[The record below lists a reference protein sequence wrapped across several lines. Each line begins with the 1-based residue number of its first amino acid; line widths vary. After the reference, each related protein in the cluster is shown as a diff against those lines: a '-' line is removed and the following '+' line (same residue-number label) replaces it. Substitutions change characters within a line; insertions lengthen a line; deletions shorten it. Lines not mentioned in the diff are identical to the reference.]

1 MTAVDGTAAPRP
13 RGRRGRVAD
22 AILDRMLTLP
32 PPTCDYAVTRGIRVP
47 MRDGVSLVAD
57 HYRPASPSAGTLLVR
72 GPYGRAAPFSTF
84 FARSYAARGY
94 DVVFQSC
101 RGTFGSG
108 GTFDPMVREVDD
120 GADTVAWLREQPWF
134 GGRFATIGLSYLA
147 FTQWALL
154 LDPPPEMAAAVLVVG
169 PHDFFRAAHG
179 TGAFTLNDF
188 LGWSE
193 MVSTQERHGPVRR
206 LLRTATADRRLAP
219 ATRGLPLADA
229 GDRLLG
235 DGAPWYRDWV
245 SRRDPSDPFWSR
257 MRLGASL
264 DRVSVPVH
272 LIGGWQDLFL
282 GQTLEQYAHLHRRG
296 LDVAL
301 TVGPW
306 THVGTLRDGAGLI
319 TRETLDW
326 LAEHLAGTGVGGR
339 VQPVRVYVTGA
350 KEWRSLPDWPPATTE
365 QVLFLQPSG
374 RLGPDA
380 PGPDAPAST
389 FGYDPADPTPTV
401 GGRLLS
407 PAAGYRD
414 DSSLA
419 QRPDVLAFTG
429 PVLAEPLD
437 VAGVPVVEL
446 AHRSDNPH
454 VDLFVRISEVDPK
467 GRSRNVSDGFVR
479 LDPTA
484 PGDVLRLSLDAVAHR
499 FAAGNRLRLLLA
511 GGSHPRWD
519 RNLGTGQDPA
529 TSSATAPSRR
539 RITLAGGASRLLLP
553 TEPHP
558 PTTAPEP
565 PTRP

>member
-1 MTAVDGTAAPRP
+1 MTAVDGTPASRP
-13 RGRRGRVAD
+13 RTRRGRVAD
-22 AILDRMLTLP
+22 TVLDRLLTLP
-32 PPTCDYAVTRGIRVP
+32 PPTCDYTVTRGLAVP
-47 MRDGVSLVAD
+47 MRDGANLVAD
-57 HYRPASPSAGTLLVR
+57 HYRPASVSAGTLLVR
-72 GPYGRAAPFSTF
+72 GPYGRAAPFSTL

-101 RGTFGSG
+101 RGTYGSD
-108 GTFDPMVREVDD
+108 GTFEPMVREVDD

-134 GGRFATIGLSYLA
+134 GGRFATIGLSYLG

-154 LDPPPEMAAAVLVVG
+154 LDPPPELAAAVVLVG
-169 PHDFFRAAHG
+169 PHDFFAAAHG

-193 MVSTQERHGPVRR
+193 LISTQERYGPVRG

-219 ATRGLPLADA
+219 AVRGLPLVEA
-229 GDRLLG
+229 GDKFLRG
-235 DGAPWYRDWV
+235 GAPWYRDWV

-257 MRLGASL
+257 MRLGAAL

-272 LIGGWQDLFL
+272 VIGGWQDLFL
-282 GQTLEQYAHLHRRG
+282 GQTLEQYSHLRRRG

-319 TRETLDW
+319 TRETLAW
-326 LAEHLAGTGVGGR
+326 LAEHLAGSGTRGR
-339 VQPVRVYVTGA
+339 PEPVRVYVTGA
-350 KEWRSLPDWPPATTE
+350 EQWRSLPHWPPASTE
-365 QVLFLQPSG
+365 QVLFLQPAG
-374 RLGPDA
+374 RLGADEPPPGA
-380 PGPDAPAST
+380 PTST
-389 FGYDPADPTPTV
+389 FTYDPADPTPTV

-407 PAAGYRD
+407 LAAGYRD
-414 DSSLA
+414 DSRLA

-429 PVLAEPLD
+429 PVLPEPLD

-446 AHRSDNPH
+446 AHTSDNPH
-454 VDLFVRISEVDPK
+454 ADLFARISEIDPK

-479 LDPTA
+479 LDPAT
-484 PGDVLRLSLDAVAHR
+484 PGDTLRLSLDAIAHR
-499 FAAGNRLRLLLA
+499 FAAGNRIRLLLA

-529 TSSATAPSRR
+529 TSSATSPSHRT
-539 RITLAGGASRLLLP
+539 ITVARGVSRLLLP
-553 TEPHP
+553 T
-558 PTTAPEP
+558 TAAGP
-565 PTRP
+565 PTRS